1 MDFFILGN
9 PRSGTTLLRLLLN
22 AHSCIGVPPEC
33 GMIQWWHS
41 TYKAWGADEH
51 LLAQDFLGDI
61 LRSKKI
67 EDWHINPADI
77 TNILEADYTY
87 AEVFD
92 AIYRQYTGK
101 PIIGDKNNYYIHHL
115 HTLKHIYPK
124 AKYIHLVRDGRDV
137 ACSYLQLQ
145 HLNQELKYI
154 PKVSNNIERI
164 AGEWDA
170 NVSKIDN
177 FLESE
182 NALVIRYED
191 VLSDT
196 KKTLQL
202 VCAFLGTAFEPDM
215 LSYYT
220 NNNEPESTL
229 HWKTKVLEPLDT
241 RNFNK
246 FKTVL
251 SESELDL
258 FHAVAGNTL
267 KKYNYVT

>member
-22 AHSCIGVPPEC
+22 AHSRIGVPPEC
-33 GMIQWWHS
+33 GMIQWWYS
-41 TYKAWGADEH
+41 TYKDWGTNKR
-51 LLAQDFLGDI
+51 LLAQDFLSDI

-77 TNILEADYTY
+77 TYILEQDYNY

-115 HTLKHIYPK
+115 DTLKHLYPK
-124 AKYIHLVRDGRDV
+124 AKYIHLIRDGRDV

-145 HLNQELKYI
+145 TLDQGLKYM
-154 PKVSNNIERI
+154 PKVPNDIEHI
-164 AGEWDA
+164 AKEWDA
-170 NVSKIDN
+170 NVSRIDS
-177 FLESE
+177 FLETE
-182 NALVIRYED
+182 HALIIRYED
-191 VLSDT
+191 LLLDIERI
-196 KKTLQL
+196 LQL

-229 HWKTKVLEPLDT
+229 HWKTKVVEPLDT
-241 RNFNK
+241 SNFNK

-251 SESELDL
+251 SESELEL